1 MSVALVLSGGGARGA
16 YEIGALSVLLPE
28 LERRGERPIVL
39 VGTSVGAFN
48 CAYLAARAH
57 VPAQQLVDEALPLWS
72 SFRHRDVLAP
82 IASGS
87 ALGRTA
93 LYVRQLL
100 GLGGPR
106 IDALLDPEPLPRT
119 LARIVSFGEIR
130 DNVDARRVTLAVTA
144 TSAYSGRTV
153 VFHAGGGAPPPDP
166 VRQIDYVD
174 TDLRPEHVRASGAI
188 PVIFPPVHVPIP
200 ERARGWYYDGGT
212 RLNTPIKPA
221 VALGAD
227 RLVVIGL
234 NSTARVSGD
243 RLADERRPNLFE
255 GAAQIVQALLV
266 DRLVEDVR
274 ELAEENLPGHDE
286 RRIPYMFVAP
296 RGRESIGEIA
306 TEVYRERYAGLRGL
320 LRDRDLSLLGRFVAG
335 GDSPLN
341 GELLSALFFAPEMLS
356 RLIELGRVD
365 AEAWLSEEHEEGIWQ
380 VGPLPEH
387 AAQTRPPARPRFHRA
402 PEPSSWRSSS

>member
-16 YEIGALSVLLPE
+16 YEMGALSVLLPE
-28 LERRGERPIVL
+28 LERRGERPTVL

-57 VPAQQLVDEALPLWS
+57 VPAQRLVDEALPLWS

-87 ALGRTA
+87 ALRRTG

-106 IDALLDPEPLPRT
+106 IDTLLDPEPLPRT
-119 LARIVSFGEIR
+119 LARIVSFEEIA
-130 DNVDARRVTLAVTA
+130 DNVAAGRVTVAVTA

-153 VFHAGGGAPPPDP
+153 VFHAGGGSPQADP
-166 VRQIDYVD
+166 VRQIDYVASELHAD
-174 TDLRPEHVRASGAI
+174 HVRASGAI
-188 PVIFPPVHVPIP
+188 PVIFPPVHVQAP

-221 VALGAD
+221 LALGAE
-227 RLVVIGL
+227 RVVVIGL
-234 NSTARVSGD
+234 NSIAPAPGD
-243 RLADERRPNLFE
+243 RLAAELRPNLFE
-255 GAAQIVQALLV
+255 GAAQIVQALLI

-274 ELAEENLPGHDE
+274 ELAEENLPGHHE
-286 RRIPYMFVAP
+286 RRIPYMFVGP

-306 TEVYRERYAGLRGL
+306 TEVYRARYAGLRGL
-320 LRDRDLSLLGRFVAG
+320 LRDRDLALLGRFVAG
-335 GDSPLN
+335 GDSALN
-341 GELLSALFFAPEMLS
+341 GELLSALFFAPEML
-356 RLIELGRVD
+356 RKLVELGRAD
-365 AEAWLSEEHEEGIWQ
+365 AQAWLAEEHEEGLWQ
-380 VGPLPEH
+380 VGPLPEQAERV
-387 AAQTRPPARPRFHRA
+387 AAPV
-402 PEPSSWRSSS
+402 PEGAL